1 MSREKPR
8 FIAVEGPI
16 GVGKTSLAKRLAET
30 FNYQSLLER
39 GEENSFINRFYRD
52 PRRYALH
59 TQLYFLLQ
67 RSQQLSEHRR
77 GDMFEQSLVA
87 DYLMDKDN
95 LFAKLNLD
103 SDEMDIYQK
112 VYQHMT
118 INSPVP
124 DMVIYLQAPTGI
136 LLDRI
141 KKRGVASERYI
152 ERGYLDKLNQAYTEF
167 FHYYDK
173 TKLMIVNSAD
183 IDLVGN
189 DGHYRQLLDFIASTP
204 SGTHYF
210 NPGPSLL

>member
-39 GEENSFINRFYRD
+39 GEENPFINRFYRD

-136 LLDRI
+136 LLDRS

-152 ERGYLDKLNQAYTEF
+152 ERDYLDKLN
-167 FHYYDK
+167 
-173 TKLMIVNSAD
+173 
-183 IDLVGN
+183 
-189 DGHYRQLLDFIASTP
+189 
-204 SGTHYF
+204 
-210 NPGPSLL
+210 